1 MPTILVCDDDRVISH
16 LISSRLM
23 KAGAQVQIA
32 YDAMQAMMMTV
43 RIIPDA
49 VVLDLSM
56 PGGNGLDVLRR
67 LKASPRTSQVPVL
80 VISGTV
86 HPEQKA
92 EAARCGAARFFPK
105 PPNMDNV
112 VRCLEEL
119 GVLPLRARV

>member
-1 MPTILVCDDDRVISH
+1 MSH

-43 RIIPDA
+43 RILPDA

-67 LKASPRTSQVPVL
+67 LKASTRTCLVPVL
-80 VISGTV
+80 VVSGTV
-86 HPEQKA
+86 HPEEQA
-92 EAARCGAARFFPK
+92 EAARLGAVRFFSK
-105 PPNMDNV
+105 PPHMDHV
-112 VRCLEEL
+112 VQCLEEL
-119 GVLPLRARV
+119 GVLPVRTRS